1 MLITVGQH
9 EAIICRFDADGSRC
23 NFAEV
28 KYVEKRKQEIQYAT
42 SHRFNDRFRM

>member
-28 KYVEKRKQEIQYAT
+28 KYVEKAKTGNPVCYLTQI
-42 SHRFNDRFRM
+42 